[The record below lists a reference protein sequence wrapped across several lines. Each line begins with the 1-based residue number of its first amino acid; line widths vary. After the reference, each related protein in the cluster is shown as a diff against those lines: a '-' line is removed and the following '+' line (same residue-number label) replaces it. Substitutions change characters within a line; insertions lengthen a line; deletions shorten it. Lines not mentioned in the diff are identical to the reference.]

1 MFKLLQISQLWKV
14 TQTLQ
19 LHITTKE
26 KKKRKMKHET
36 KGYFKKSIIIINI
49 IHLC

>member
-1 MFKLLQISQLWKV
+1 MIKLLQISQLWKV
-14 TQTLQ
+14 TQILQ

-26 KKKRKMKHET
+26 KKGRKHEA
-36 KGYFKKSIIIINI
+36 KGYLKKSIIIINT